1 MVAVF
6 TLFGLIALIP
16 GMSLQMPW
24 RSLHCARVLPLAP
37 FRSRS
42 CTELMSQQDV
52 MWAWLSQQHVVAP
65 ETAVAPSKVCFVAV
79 TANVLALDS
88 TDDSQQI
95 LHSSRAARLDLQWH
109 QQQVAVVGLQES
121 RRAAGRG
128 QLDHYVTF
136 ASGADFSG
144 QCPHHGCELW
154 LHKSLPWTTLDEV
167 GPVTFSDM
175 HATVA
180 LSDPCRL
187 VVNLQHHEMK
197 ISFFVLHAPCRSASP
212 DGSLDAIQT
221 W

>member
-1 MVAVF
+1 MPHLLHVYH
-6 TLFGLIALIP
+6 LLRNLGS
-16 GMSLQMPW
+16 GMYLHLRRYQMGSLHPKQQLHPPRFVLW
-24 RSLHCARVLPLAP
+24 RSLPMFWLWTLLMTL
-37 FRSRS
+37 SRS
-42 CTELMSQQDV
+42 CT
-52 MWAWLSQQHVVAP
+52 
-65 ETAVAPSKVCFVAV
+65 
-79 TANVLALDS
+79 VL
-88 TDDSQQI
+88 
-95 LHSSRAARLDLQWH
+95 RAARLDLQWH

-197 ISFFVLHAPCRSASP
+197 ISFVVLHAPCRSASP
-212 DGSLDAIQT
+212 DGSLEAIQT